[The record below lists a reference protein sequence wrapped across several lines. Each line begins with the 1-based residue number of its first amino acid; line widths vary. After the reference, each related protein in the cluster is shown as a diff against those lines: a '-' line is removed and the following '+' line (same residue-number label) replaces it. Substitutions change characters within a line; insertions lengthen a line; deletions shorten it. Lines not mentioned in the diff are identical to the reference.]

1 MRSPKSILTLLK
13 RLFPTHLIALGRRLL
28 RVPTASDHYRII
40 PPEEIETETRL
51 RDAWKD
57 ASIPPAQRAIVDAE
71 LRRMYQREVI
81 PIFRILAEAVRLT
94 HCEDTL
100 IVEVGCATGHYSEV
114 LTHLLGHSIRY
125 VGIDYSTALLAV
137 ARRYYPHQGFALGD
151 AVALPLAEQSVEL
164 LISGCV
170 LLHVPDYARVIAE
183 SARVARQWVIFHRT
197 PVVAGPT
204 LHYTKQAYGVPC
216 LEIVFGERELFDLF
230 RKHHLTV
237 AHTFEIDAP
246 QMPRALDRGYG
257 KTFVCRA
264 TR

>member
-1 MRSPKSILTLLK
+1 M
-13 RLFPTHLIALGRRLL
+13 GRRLL

-40 PPEEIETETRL
+40 PPEEIETEMRL
-51 RDAWKD
+51 REAWKD
-57 ASIPPAQRAIVDAE
+57 ASIPAAQRAIVNAE
-71 LRRMYQREVI
+71 LQRMKQDEVI
-81 PIFRILAEAVRLT
+81 PIYRILAEAVRLT
-94 HCEDTL
+94 HCEDTP

-114 LTHLLGHSIRY
+114 LAYLLGHSIRY

-137 ARRYYPHQGFALGD
+137 ARQYYPHQDFILGD
-151 AVALPLAEQSVEL
+151 AVTLPLAEQSVEL

-170 LLHVPDYARVIAE
+170 LLHVPDYERVISE
-183 SARVARQWVIFHRT
+183 SVRVARQWVIFHRT

-216 LEIVFGERELFDLF
+216 LEIVFGESELFDLF
-230 RKHHLTV
+230 IKHHLSV
-237 AHTFEIDAP
+237 AHTFEIDTP
-246 QMPRALDRGYG
+246 QAPRALNRGYG